1 MKTKI
6 FLFLAAIVAIL
17 SSCDLEGTNN
27 RTPQIDFFCIN
38 MTTPDTL
45 AFYRTDE
52 SGVYR
57 LDTVQQG
64 DTLFFGIAFYGF
76 YNNLISFQL
85 TQSDTTVTQ
94 ILLPTVNSMD
104 SIFVNSVSDY
114 PKGKFIFK
122 NNVNNA
128 YMPLRY
134 IAKEAS
140 NNVKLTFTLI
150 SDAQLDSF
158 YGSNS
163 FSFSLKTPIVAKPE

>member
-38 MTTPDTL
+38 NTASDTL

-57 LDTVQQG
+57 LDTIQQG
-64 DTLFFGIAFYGF
+64 DTLFFGVAFYGF
-76 YNNLISFQL
+76 YNNLVSFQL
-85 TQSDTTVTQ
+85 TQSDTTATQ
-94 ILLPTVNSMD
+94 ILLPTQSSMD
-104 SIFVNSVSDY
+104 SLFVSSVSDY
-114 PKGKFIFK
+114 PKGKFVFQSG
-122 NNVNNA
+122 VNNA
-128 YMPLRY
+128 YMPFRF
-134 IAKEAS
+134 IAKKAS
-140 NNVKLTFTLI
+140 ENVKLTFTLI